1 MNSKNLE
8 NTSNFE
14 GWGLTLFTY
23 KELHLRNFLFTYYLL
38 TIYLLLTS
46 LTSLK
51 SLQISQKTVF
61 AQVLSGSILYYDLC
75 KKLKDGF
82 KNDHISN
89 RGDHEREILLCHIAN
104 LHIPKNLE
112 NAPAQL

>member
-1 MNSKNLE
+1 M
-8 NTSNFE
+8 
-14 GWGLTLFTY
+14 
-23 KELHLRNFLFTYYLL
+23 HLRNFLFTYYLL

-89 RGDHEREILLCHIAN
+89 RGDHERQILLCHIAN

>member
-8 NTSNFE
+8 STSNFE

-46 LTSLK
+46 LTLLK

-75 KKLKDGF
+75 KKLEDGF

-89 RGDHEREILLCHIAN
+89 RGDHGTSNFIMSYCKFAYTE
-104 LHIPKNLE
+104 KS
-112 NAPAQL
+112 